1 MGTAQASVGSS
12 PKSPSRVPR
21 ILLGV
26 CLAWLAVL
34 TAVTYTYRGVRYPI
48 GGGGETVAIMNSL
61 LRDGTFAN
69 PFNAGWTGPSA
80 FLPPLYPLFR
90 AGMMKLFG
98 PFGLTSLIIVTLLM
112 HGLHAAL
119 LPSVSRL
126 LFSRPG
132 PGIWGA
138 LLVIALPLIDVIH
151 WDAIYVA
158 TGILIFYLCAARV
171 FGAGAPAGLLRG
183 AALGLLA
190 ALLLLTNPVS
200 ALAFGPWLIALVW
213 RRRFDVPVR
222 RAAAGV
228 LIAACLGC
236 VPWTIRNYRQFG
248 RFIFIRDNFGLV
260 LYSSNNDC
268 AAPTL
273 LENLRNGCND
283 RVHPIVN
290 TSEVELIRRL
300 GEVEYNR
307 NRLSVALAWI
317 RREPRR
323 FLELTGARFVEFWFP
338 SEAYSFWLI
347 TALSIPGALWM
358 VGKRCWT
365 GAVLLAV
372 CALYPL
378 VFYIAETTPRYRY
391 PIVWVSLLQAGYFLN
406 EAGARLRRLRPS
418 RALLPPARK
427 EAAG

>member
-1 MGTAQASVGSS
+1 MLWVFMATVETEMASGTLT
-12 PKSPSRVPR
+12 PTRMSRIV
-21 ILLGV
+21 LGLS
-26 CLAWLAVL
+26 LAWLAIL
-34 TAVTYTYRGVRYPI
+34 AAIFYTYYGIRYPI
-48 GGGGETVAIMNSL
+48 GGGGETVAITNNL

-98 PFGLTSLIIVTLLM
+98 TYGLTSLIVITLLM

-119 LPSVSRL
+119 LPSVARL
-126 LFSRPG
+126 LFGSSA
-132 PGIWGA
+132 PGIWAAG
-138 LLVIALPLIDVIH
+138 LVIALPLIDVIH

-171 FGAGAPAGLLRG
+171 FGSGAPGGIVRG
-183 AALGLLA
+183 SALGLFA
-190 ALLLLTNPVS
+190 ALLVMTNPVS
-200 ALAFGPWLIALVW
+200 ALAFGPWLAALVW
-213 RRRFDVPVR
+213 PRRFDAQIR
-222 RAAAGV
+222 RAAAAM

-236 VPWTIRNYRQFG
+236 VPWTVRNYRIFG
-248 RFIFIRDNFGLV
+248 RFVLIRDNFGLV

-290 TSEVELIRRL
+290 TSEVALIRRL

-317 RREPRR
+317 ESQPRR
-323 FLELTGARFVEFWFP
+323 FIELTAMRFVSFWFP
-338 SEAYSFWLI
+338 GEAYSFWLI
-347 TALSIPGALWM
+347 TGFAIPGAVWM
-358 VGKRCWT
+358 LKKRSWT

-406 EAGARLRRLRPS
+406 RSAVRLRRIRS
-418 RALLPPARK
+418 H
-427 EAAG
+427 